1 MAVRRSLFLELS
13 GLDDVFAS
21 SRYAAVDFAYRIRRA
36 GFAVYYQPTSGTV
49 MVETAAADSDK
60 PGCSGSGTDASDR
73 ALFLNRWQST
83 LLGHGSRADSL
94 ELEYERAVSKR
105 AFSSDWALTAPDRDS
120 GSLRMFNLMS
130 ILQAEGSRITF
141 ASIGIEARQPYLS
154 DLQKRGIECLYRP
167 CEDSI
172 EEHLRLRGKDYDLV
186 ILSRDETAAELIR
199 PVRRRSPHAKI
210 LFDTVDLHFQRAA
223 REASIREDPKIER
236 IAQRV
241 KRQELSLVAQ
251 EEATLVVSE
260 EERTLLAEEI
270 TGAEVRVVSNIH
282 RIPGSAKSFE
292 ERADLMFVGGFA
304 HPPNR
309 DAVLYFCREVL
320 PRILT
325 SLPEA
330 RLFVIGSDPPPE
342 IRC

>member
-1 MAVRRSLFLELS
+1 M
-13 GLDDVFAS
+13 
-21 SRYAAVDFAYRIRRA
+21 
-36 GFAVYYQPTSGTV
+36 
-49 MVETAAADSDK
+49 
-60 PGCSGSGTDASDR
+60 
-73 ALFLNRWQST
+73 
-83 LLGHGSRADSL
+83 
-94 ELEYERAVSKR
+94 
-105 AFSSDWALTAPDRDS
+105 
-120 GSLRMFNLMS
+120 
-130 ILQAEGSRITF
+130 
-141 ASIGIEARQPYLS
+141 
-154 DLQKRGIECLYRP
+154 
-167 CEDSI
+167 
-172 EEHLRLRGKDYDLV
+172 
-186 ILSRDETAAELIR
+186 
-199 PVRRRSPHAKI
+199 
-210 LFDTVDLHFQRAA
+210 
-223 REASIREDPKIER
+223 ER

-251 EEATLVVSE
+251 ADATLVVSE

-270 TGAEVRVVSNIH
+270 PGAEVRVVSNIH

-342 IRC
+342 IRCLESDQVHILGYVPDIEPFLNNCRVSVAPLRFGAGVKGKINQSLAYGLPVVGTTIAVEGMFLKNGESVLIADDARSFADAVVKLFRDAALWNKLSTGGLAVMEEHFSFAAVQRAVGQLLAS